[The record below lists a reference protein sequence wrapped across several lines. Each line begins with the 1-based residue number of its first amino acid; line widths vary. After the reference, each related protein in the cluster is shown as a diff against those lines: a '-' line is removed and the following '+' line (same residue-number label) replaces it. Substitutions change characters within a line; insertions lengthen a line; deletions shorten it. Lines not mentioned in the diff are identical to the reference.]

1 MAITPLTGFKSFT
14 FGDVVSTDYGVQIL
28 GEGVFNAPE
37 RVVEMIEIPGRNG
50 TFALDKGRF
59 ENIEV
64 TYPATLI
71 ADNVTDFAEALS
83 DLRNALCSKRGY
95 MRLEDDYHPDEYRM
109 AVYKEGLE
117 VDEEVLR
124 VGKFNIKFDC
134 KPQRFLTSGE
144 TAVSVDSGDTLTN
157 PTLFEASPMLEV
169 EGYGDIVLNG
179 YSISINDEPIGEI
192 ELVPATRASSSYNG
206 DYYDESALVEDGDTM
221 TMGGFTVEID
231 VTLRPVSTYVKIASV
246 VSSRPSHTIPNYIGI
261 ETTKVSD
268 QEIRKIFKYGEQ
280 SFTKQNAAVTY
291 TDSLQLAI
299 TLEKADET
307 QDTFNY
313 TFDLYVRN
321 HGATGTSARHLII
334 SRTNISGQKVYFG
347 INCDINASAFIAES
361 TQSVLGHPTCI
372 DCDLGEAY
380 KEVNGQIVSLNRYI
394 ALGSELPNLSVGE
407 SEITFDNTITDL
419 QVTPRWWK
427 I

>member
-71 ADNVTDFAEALS
+71 ADNVTDFAEAVS

-157 PTLFEASPMLEV
+157 PTPFEASPLLLV
-169 EGYGDIVLNG
+169 EGYGTLNVNG
-179 YSISINDEPIGEI
+179 VEI
-192 ELVPATRASSSYNG
+192 EIDDELVGDVTVSQTSMKTLPFDVTFSDVYIAPGDVIELSQPFFYIFFDATNTQDAITGAAVTSWGGYAASAPEAFHGTDYARFIPKFIDPTTFNYGTPATRK
-206 DYYDESALVEDGDTM
+206 VT
-221 TMGGFTVEID
+221 FTAQI
-231 VTLRPVSTYVKIASV
+231 TQAGT
-246 VSSRPSHTIPNYIGI
+246 VSSQHIEVSLNYDGNKTI
-261 ETTKVSD
+261 
-268 QEIRKIFKYGEQ
+268 
-280 SFTKQNAAVTY
+280 
-291 TDSLQLAI
+291 
-299 TLEKADET
+299 
-307 QDTFNY
+307 
-313 TFDLYVRN
+313 TFDTTAKNLPGYTVRVTGYVGYN
-321 HGATGTSARHLII
+321 NLFVIHSTATT
-334 SRTNISGQKVYFG
+334 F
-347 INCDINASAFIAES
+347 
-361 TQSVLGHPTCI
+361 GHPTYI

-380 KEVNGQIVSLNRYI
+380 ADDDGVISSLNSYI
-394 ALGSELPNLSVGE
+394 ALGSKLPILSVGE
-407 SEITFDNTITDL
+407 SEITFDNTINDL
-419 QVTPRWWK
+419 KVVPRWWK

>member
-50 TFALDKGRF
+50 AFALDKGRF

-71 ADNVTDFAEALS
+71 ADNVEDFAEALS

-144 TAVSVDSGDTLTN
+144 TAVSVTSGDTLTN
-157 PTLFEASPMLEV
+157 PTLFDSSPLLHV
-169 EGYGDIVLNG
+169 YGRG
-179 YSISINDEPIGEI
+179 GISINGENITVVASPIGNTI
-192 ELVPATRASSSYNG
+192 ALNSQTYSSSTAQIAMPDTFVNG
-206 DYYDESALVEDGDTM
+206 DT
-221 TMGGFTVEID
+221 FTVSGATFTQRTTLSDTSWYTSRILNNYTLISNLSGMSSSTGSSNAWD
-231 VTLRPVSTYVKIASV
+231 VTLRLANISFVYGTSSTVTASGSV
-246 VSSRPSHTIPNYIGI
+246 RFNYRL
-261 ETTKVSD
+261 TST
-268 QEIRKIFKYGEQ
+268 GEWQ
-280 SFTKQNAAVTY
+280 TSTQTFSMAVTY
-291 TDSLQLAI
+291 NATAGTI
-299 TLEKADET
+299 TYTGSQVDEP
-307 QDTFNY
+307 
-313 TFDLYVRN
+313 
-321 HGATGTSARHLII
+321 TGCVASSDYEIKTGE
-334 SRTNISGQKVYFG
+334 ISGFSNKVLNDPLY
-347 INCDINASAFIAES
+347 
-361 TQSVLGHPTCI
+361 I
-372 DCDLGEAY
+372 DLDVGEAY
-380 KEVNGQIVSLNRYI
+380 KIISSEIVSYNSAVTLPS
-394 ALGSELPNLSVGE
+394 ALPKLVSGAN
-407 SEITFDNTITDL
+407 EITFDNTVTDL
-419 QVTPRWWK
+419 KVLPRWWK